1 MSELGWG
8 YLIGCVRCLISQTK
22 PFLPFDQPTKQNAN
36 HTLRLLTDPDEA
48 VQEQAFAILRNLSE
62 SEEGIEMVFSEV
74 GPKVLDVIA
83 VTLGGS
89 ACACDDVV
97 LQVIRFTSFPR
108 LPSLFRLST
117 LLTTTFQSGRVH
129 PRQPLQH
136 PLRSFPIPHPNPP
149 PPPHL
154 PPHCTGRI
162 EGRHQE
168 TARVFRLGARQT

>member
-1 MSELGWG
+1 M
-8 YLIGCVRCLISQTK
+8 K

-36 HTLRLLTDPDEA
+36 QTLRLLTDPDEA

-97 LQVIRFTSFPR
+97 LQVGDSFYF
-108 LPSLFRLST
+108 PSPFQPSFRLST
-117 LLTTTFQSGRVH
+117 PTNHLLPTR
-129 PRQPLQH
+129 
-136 PLRSFPIPHPNPP
+136 PHTPSATSPTPPPKLPNPSS
-149 PPPHL
+149 
-154 PPHCTGRI
+154 
-162 EGRHQE
+162 
-168 TARVFRLGARQT
+168 